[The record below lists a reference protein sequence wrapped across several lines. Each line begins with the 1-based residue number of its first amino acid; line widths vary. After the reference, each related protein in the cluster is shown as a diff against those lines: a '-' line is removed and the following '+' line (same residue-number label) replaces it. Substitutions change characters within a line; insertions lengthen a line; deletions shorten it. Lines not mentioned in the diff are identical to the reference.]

1 MKRQKRKATPKKKQA
16 PAAAPPAAPTETA
29 HQRARSRR
37 DVLQNLG
44 YGAAGLA
51 AVVGGGWYFASTVS
65 AGIAEGDLSRLGNGI
80 PTVVQIHD
88 PECPRCRALQRET
101 REAISAFEDGTIQY
115 LVANIRLSEGRA
127 LAAEHG
133 VRHVTLLLFDG
144 SGRRRSILT
153 GEKSSEVLVNEF
165 RHLIRTSNPG

>member
-1 MKRQKRKATPKKKQA
+1 MKRQKRKTAPRKQTGVTPGA
-16 PAAAPPAAPTETA
+16 PAPAPHKKT
-29 HQRARSRR
+29 RSRR
-37 DVLQNLG
+37 EFLETMG
-44 YGAAGLA
+44 YYAAGAGL
-51 AVVGGGWYFASTVS
+51 VGGVGWYFVS
-65 AGIAEGDLSRLGNGI
+65 NVQAGIAEGDLSRLGNGI

-115 LVANIRLSEGRA
+115 LVANIRLNEGRK

-144 SGRRRSILT
+144 SGRRRSILV
-153 GEKSSEVLVNEF
+153 GEKSSEVLESEF
-165 RHLIRTSNPG
+165 RHLIRTSNPR